1 MLMNK
6 KKYIFIY
13 SVIFTILFIL
23 CIGQWF
29 CKYEKAY
36 FRFYDGLDQHY
47 LSFLYVGRW
56 IREITGNIFINH
68 NFSIPMWDMAIG
80 YGGDILTTFSAYLG
94 DPFNWISALIPEQY
108 AEYVYAGVIIGKM
121 YISGLAY
128 SMYAFYHKKDAW
140 SVLAGAIIYV
150 FSGTMFIA
158 FVQPFFINPMYLFP
172 VLLLGVDKIF
182 ENESPKL
189 FIFFLFLNFVNY
201 FYFAYMSCVFVFL
214 YCCVKYVFQDKSNR
228 TFKSL
233 ICLLKKFVFCSVVAV
248 GLSAAILFPIVMTIV
263 KTDRLQLHHYLPLL
277 YDKNYYSGLLAG
289 FISSFWMG
297 GKDCIIGFGAIA
309 LLCVIYLFVQKRR
322 NRAIKIIFA
331 VLSIGLCVPYFGHA
345 MNGFNYAANRWV
357 WAYCLCVAYIVTI
370 TLPEL
375 RDISYSNFF
384 IIMGMVVIYALIIEV
399 FMHAGSHEITVTI
412 LFLMMCF
419 AVIGI
424 ILKREVWKFQ
434 TGCLIIVS
442 ISVVI
447 SSYFY
452 FCDRYKNSLNNQVA
466 SGQAYNMV
474 TMRGAL
480 PLLEGVT
487 AEDGSRYDRHGVNY
501 IRNASWLYGMS
512 GMDFYV
518 SIYNNDVDRFNSN
531 IALLT
536 SPWMYGY
543 SGLDR
548 RTELEALFG
557 VNYYLVHKDLKVD
570 LPYGYSKLLRE
581 KEIGGQIYQMYGMN
595 EPNALMYTFDKAI
608 DYDSYMA
615 LTPYERQ
622 QVLLQACVVP
632 QSVSNTT
639 LDKLKI
645 FDDSVEYTMEVS
657 EGVHWEGNKI
667 YVDQPN
673 SHVQLKTKKL
683 QDSEIYVYL
692 EFLDYSN
699 GLKENYSVSLQGVL
713 EGTNIYGMSGYIDGR
728 TDKSHMYGGKHN
740 WLVNLGYTEEP
751 IDEIIIT
758 FNHVGDYILDS
769 IKVYERKQS
778 IIEESIQQL
787 DGVCEDIHVEGNR
800 ISANASFD
808 SKKYLFISVPYSKG
822 WKAYINGKEAEI
834 IKTNDAFMAILLEAG
849 EYKIELRYITPYVVS
864 GIGVSITSL
873 VAVITYYVV
882 RRRKNKIA
890 L

>member
-1 MLMNK
+1 
-6 KKYIFIY
+6 
-13 SVIFTILFIL
+13 
-23 CIGQWF
+23 
-29 CKYEKAY
+29 
-36 FRFYDGLDQHY
+36 
-47 LSFLYVGRW
+47 
-56 IREITGNIFINH
+56 
-68 NFSIPMWDMAIG
+68 
-80 YGGDILTTFSAYLG
+80 
-94 DPFNWISALIPEQY
+94 
-108 AEYVYAGVIIGKM
+108 
-121 YISGLAY
+121 
-128 SMYAFYHKKDAW
+128 
-140 SVLAGAIIYV
+140 
-150 FSGTMFIA
+150 
-158 FVQPFFINPMYLFP
+158 
-172 VLLLGVDKIF
+172 
-182 ENESPKL
+182 
-189 FIFFLFLNFVNY
+189 
-201 FYFAYMSCVFVFL
+201 
-214 YCCVKYVFQDKSNR
+214 
-228 TFKSL
+228 
-233 ICLLKKFVFCSVVAV
+233 
-248 GLSAAILFPIVMTIV
+248 
-263 KTDRLQLHHYLPLL
+263 
-277 YDKNYYSGLLAG
+277 
-289 FISSFWMG
+289 
-297 GKDCIIGFGAIA
+297 
-309 LLCVIYLFVQKRR
+309 
-322 NRAIKIIFA
+322 
-331 VLSIGLCVPYFGHA
+331 
-345 MNGFNYAANRWV
+345 
-357 WAYCLCVAYIVTI
+357 
-370 TLPEL
+370 
-375 RDISYSNFF
+375 
-384 IIMGMVVIYALIIEV
+384 
-399 FMHAGSHEITVTI
+399 
-412 LFLMMCF
+412 
-419 AVIGI
+419 
-424 ILKREVWKFQ
+424 
-434 TGCLIIVS
+434 
-442 ISVVI
+442 
-447 SSYFY
+447 
-452 FCDRYKNSLNNQVA
+452 
-466 SGQAYNMV
+466 
-474 TMRGAL
+474 
-480 PLLEGVT
+480 
-487 AEDGSRYDRHGVNY
+487 
-501 IRNASWLYGMS
+501 MS
-512 GMDFYV
+512 GIYFYV

>member
-1 MLMNK
+1 MVMNK
-6 KKYIFIY
+6 KKYVFVYTAIFI
-13 SVIFTILFIL
+13 ILFIL
-23 CIGQWF
+23 CFGQWF
-29 CKYEKAY
+29 YKYEKAY

-56 IREITGNIFINH
+56 IREIAGNIFIKH

-94 DPFNWISALIPEQY
+94 DPFNWISALIPEQHT
-108 AEYVYAGVIIGKM
+108 EYVYAGIIIVKM
-121 YISGLAY
+121 YICGLAY
-128 SMYAFYHKKDAW
+128 SLYAFYRKKNTW
-140 SVLAGAIIYV
+140 SVLAGAVIYV
-150 FSGTMFIA
+150 FSGTMYIA

-172 VLLLGVDKIF
+172 ILLLGVDKIF
-182 ENESPKL
+182 ENKSPTL
-189 FIFFLFLNFVNY
+189 YIFLLFLNFINY
-201 FYFAYMSCVFVFL
+201 FYFAYMSCIFVFL
-214 YCCVKYVFQDKSNR
+214 YCCIKFVFQDKNNR
-228 TFKSL
+228 TFGRF
-233 ICLLKKFVFCSVVAV
+233 IFLLRKFVFYSVVAA
-248 GLSAAILFPIVMTIV
+248 GLSAVILFPIVMTMV
-263 KTDRLQLHHYLPLL
+263 KADRLQLYHYLPLL
-277 YDKNYYSGLLAG
+277 YDKKYYSGLLAG
-289 FISSFWMG
+289 FISSYWMG

-309 LLCVIYLFVQKRR
+309 LLCVIFLFTQKGC
-322 NRAIKIIFA
+322 NKAIKIVFA
-331 VLSIGLCVPYFGHA
+331 VLSIGLCVPYFGHV

-375 RDISYSNFF
+375 KNISYLNLF
-384 IIMGMVVIYALIIEV
+384 IIMGMVVIYAFIIEV
-399 FMHAGSHEITVTI
+399 FANTGSHEITVSI

-419 AVIGI
+419 VVIGI
-424 ILKREVWKFQ
+424 ILKREVWQFQ
-434 TGCLIIVS
+434 AGCLIIVS
-442 ISVVI
+442 VSVVI

-452 FCDRYKNSLNNQVA
+452 FCDRYKNLLNNQVA

-474 TMRGAL
+474 TNEGAL

-570 LPYGYSKLLRE
+570 LPYGYSKLLKE
-581 KEIGGQIYQMYGMN
+581 KEINGQIYQMYGTK

-645 FDDSVEYTMEVS
+645 SDDSVEYTMEVS
-657 EGVHWEGNKI
+657 EGVHLEGNKI
-667 YVDQPN
+667 RIDQPN
-673 SHVQLKTKKL
+673 SCLRLKTKKL
-683 QDSEIYVYL
+683 QNSEIYVYL

-699 GLKENYSVSLQGVL
+699 GLEESYSVSLQGAL
-713 EGTNIYGMSGYIDGR
+713 KGTDIYGMSGFIDGR

-740 WLVNLGYTEEP
+740 WLVNLGFAEEP
-751 IDEIIIT
+751 IDEITIT
-758 FNHVGDYILDS
+758 FHHVGEYTLDS
-769 IKVYERKQS
+769 IKVYERSQD

-787 DGVCEDIHVEGNR
+787 DDVCEDIHVEGNK

-808 SKKYLFISVPYSKG
+808 SKRYLFISVPYSKG

-834 IKTNDAFMAILLEAG
+834 IRTDDAFMAILLEAG
-849 EYKIELRYITPYVVS
+849 EYKIELHYITPYVVVGAGMS
-864 GIGVSITSL
+864 ATSL
-873 VAVITYYVV
+873 VVVIAYYMV
-882 RRRKNKIA
+882 RRRKNRVV